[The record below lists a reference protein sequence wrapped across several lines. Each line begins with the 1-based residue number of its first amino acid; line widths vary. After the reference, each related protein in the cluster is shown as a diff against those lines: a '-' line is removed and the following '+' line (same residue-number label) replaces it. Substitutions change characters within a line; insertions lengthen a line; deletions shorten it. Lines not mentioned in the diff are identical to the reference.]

1 MKSLYVTDGQAIG
14 HDRLAETL
22 EVLRGARDLVVQLR
36 EKNVTDQDCLSL
48 ARLARER
55 LGPDVP
61 LYVNR
66 RFDIALA
73 AGADG
78 VHLPTSG
85 LPMGRVKANT
95 PRGFRVGVS
104 THSVPETLRAIE
116 EGADLVLIGPI
127 FDTPSKRAYG
137 APLSPHALGELPP
150 ATEHTTDVFVIGGI
164 REESL
169 DELEPYRKR
178 ISGVAG
184 IRLFQEAH
192 DPRAVVERIAQR

>member
-1 MKSLYVTDGQAIG
+1 MKSLYVTDRQAVG
-14 HDRLAETL
+14 HDRLAATL
-22 EVLRGARDLVVQLR
+22 EALRGARDLVVQLR
-36 EKNVTDQDCLSL
+36 EKDATDRDCLSL
-48 ARLARER
+48 ARLAREK

-73 AGADG
+73 ADTHG
-78 VHLPTSG
+78 VHLPASG
-85 LPMGRVKANT
+85 LPVGRVKANT

-104 THSVPETLRAIE
+104 AHSVAQALRAIE
-116 EGADLVLIGPI
+116 EGADLVLLGPV

-137 APLSPHALGELPP
+137 VPLSPSALAELPP
-150 ATEHTTDVFVIGGI
+150 TTEHKAEVFVIGGI

-169 DELEPYRKR
+169 DELEPYRQR

-184 IRLFQEAH
+184 IRLFQEAN
-192 DPRAVVERIAQR
+192 DPRAVTQRIARR

>member
-1 MKSLYVTDGQAIG
+1 MMSLYVTDCQAIG
-14 HDRLAETL
+14 RERLAATL
-22 EVLRGARDLVVQLR
+22 EALRGTRDLVVQLR
-36 EKNVTDQDCLSL
+36 ERHATDRDCLAL
-48 ARLARER
+48 ARLARDK

-73 AGADG
+73 AEAHG
-78 VHLPTSG
+78 VHLPALG
-85 LPMGRVKANT
+85 LPVGRVKANT

-104 THSVPETLRAIE
+104 THSVAETLRAIE
-116 EGADLVLIGPI
+116 EGADLVLLGPI

-137 APLSPHALGELPP
+137 APLSPRALAELPP
-150 ATEHTTDVFVIGGI
+150 TAEHKAEVFVIGGI

-169 DELEPYRKR
+169 DELKPYRER

-192 DPRAVVERIAQR
+192 DPRAVAERIALR